1 VSCRLQPADLNLTDM
16 GSAHADCCRLPYAVS
31 QAGFV
36 MGVVL
41 LVGLAIVTDW
51 TIRLVVLNA
60 KLSGRDSY
68 TDVSVGIV
76 ETQYTT
82 ADDHRSCTMCLAT
95 SALPRSPSSNL
106 PLPSEG
112 ERYRSTFSST
122 GRG

>member
-1 VSCRLQPADLNLTDM
+1 
-16 GSAHADCCRLPYAVS
+16 
-31 QAGFV
+31 

-76 ETQYTT
+76 ETKYTT
-82 ADDHRSCTMCLAT
+82 ADAHRSCTMCLAT
-95 SALPRSPSSNL
+95 SALPLFPSSSL
-106 PLPSEG
+106 HLPSEG
-112 ERYRSTFSST
+112 KRCRAIFLNT
-122 GRG
+122 GRRYTDDP

>member
-1 VSCRLQPADLNLTDM
+1 MLN
-16 GSAHADCCRLPYAVS
+16 CCRLPYAVS

-68 TDVSVGIV
+68 TDVRLSKW
-76 ETQYTT
+76 
-82 ADDHRSCTMCLAT
+82 
-95 SALPRSPSSNL
+95 
-106 PLPSEG
+106 
-112 ERYRSTFSST
+112 
-122 GRG
+122 